1 MAREVD
7 KRKTGKALR
16 RLKRAAERVG
26 ASDGPGLTDW
36 EKAFV
41 SGVSERL
48 ETYGS
53 AFRDPAKGPLDEA
66 LSQRQTQIVRALDK
80 KGRPKSKSAKK
91 SAETTPPKPA
101 SRSTFKRKAPS
112 RTGRSRDIND
122 DLAPDLAPDLAQ
134 DAPAPAA
141 PVIAPKRRR
150 RELRVVPGGRIARP
164 QLGLLAPKG

>member
-16 RLKRAAERVG
+16 RLKRAAERAG

-41 SGVSERL
+41 SGVAERL

-66 LSQRQTQIVRALDK
+66 LSQRQTQIVRVLDK
-80 KGRPKSKSAKK
+80 KGRPKRPSAKK
-91 SAETTPPKPA
+91 SAGIEPPKPV
-101 SRSTFKRKAPS
+101 SHSTFKRKAPV
-112 RTGRSRDIND
+112 RTRRGRDIND
-122 DLAPDLAPDLAQ
+122 DLAPELAPELAPDLAQ
-134 DAPAPAA
+134 YGPAPKA
-141 PVIAPKRRR
+141 PSLLTAPKRRR
-150 RELRVVPGGRIARP
+150 PALRLIPGGKDR
-164 QLGLLAPKG
+164 